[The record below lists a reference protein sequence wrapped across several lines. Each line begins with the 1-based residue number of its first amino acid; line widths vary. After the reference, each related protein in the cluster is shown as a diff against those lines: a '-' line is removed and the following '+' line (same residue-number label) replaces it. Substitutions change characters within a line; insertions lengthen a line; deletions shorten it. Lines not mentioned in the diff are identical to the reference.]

1 MIHNQT
7 EGSVFMRI
15 QYYHK
20 KDNESVVSELPTP
33 LELFKQT
40 HTKQEYEQ
48 LVSFYKSEQWQE
60 VERAH
65 LNSDRR
71 YYEGRKEM
79 SLSEHSKMVSSK
91 SKFYGVHP
99 FQKRVENKLIKRIED
114 RFEDKLLCESMKA
127 LTPKQY
133 QVIELFLKDRNTDEI
148 AKAVGT
154 TPGNVRKLRKR
165 ALEKLR
171 TEYARLAMGCH
182 EEYTGKIP
190 YNIKRLCKYLAR
202 SKPTKKRKKAA

>member
-1 MIHNQT
+1 
-7 EGSVFMRI
+7 MRI

-20 KDNESVVSELPTP
+20 KDNKSVVSELPTP

-48 LVSFYKSEQWQE
+48 LVSFYRSEQWQE

-71 YYEGRKEM
+71 YYESRKQK
-79 SLSEHSKMVSSK
+79 SLSECAASSK
-91 SKFYGVHP
+91 SKYYGVHP

-114 RFEDKLLCESMKA
+114 RFEDKLLCESMKT
-127 LTPKQY
+127 LTSKQY
-133 QVIELFLKDRNTDEI
+133 QVITLFLKDKNTDEI
-148 AKAVGT
+148 AKEVGT

-182 EEYTGKIP
+182 DEYTGKIP
-190 YNIKRLCKYLAR
+190 YNIKRLCKYLEKP
-202 SKPTKKRKKAA
+202 KPTKKRKKAA

>member
-1 MIHNQT
+1 
-7 EGSVFMRI
+7 MRI

-20 KDNESVVSELPTP
+20 KDNSSVVKGLPTP

-48 LVSFYKSEQWQE
+48 LVSFYRSEEWQD

-71 YYEGRKEM
+71 YYEGRKQK
-79 SLSEHSKMVSSK
+79 SLSECAASSK
-91 SKFYGVHP
+91 SKYYGVHP
-99 FQKRVENKLIKRIED
+99 FQKRVEKQSAANIQEL
-114 RFEDKLLCESMKA
+114 FEDKLLCESMKA
-127 LTPKQY
+127 ITPKQH
-133 QVIELFLKDRNTDEI
+133 QVITLFLKDKNTDEI
-148 AKAVGT
+148 AKEVGT
-154 TPGNVRKLRKR
+154 TPGNVRKLRNR

-182 EEYTGKIP
+182 DEYTGKIP
-190 YNIKRLCKYLAR
+190 YNIKRLCRYLE
-202 SKPTKKRKKAA
+202 KPKPMKKRKKAA

>member
-48 LVSFYKSEQWQE
+48 LVSFYRSEEWQD

-71 YYEGRKEM
+71 YYEGRKQK
-79 SLSEHSKMVSSK
+79 SLSECAASSK
-91 SKFYGVHP
+91 SKYYGVHP
-99 FQKRVENKLIKRIED
+99 FQKRVEKKSSKRIED
-114 RFEDKLLCESMKA
+114 LFEDKLLCESMKT
-127 LTPKQY
+127 LTQKQY
-133 QVIELFLKDRNTDEI
+133 QVITLFLKDKNTDEI
-148 AKAVGT
+148 AKEVGT

-171 TEYARLAMGCH
+171 TEYARLAVL
-182 EEYTGKIP
+182 I
-190 YNIKRLCKYLAR
+190 IRKR
-202 SKPTKKRKKAA
+202 S

>member
-1 MIHNQT
+1 
-7 EGSVFMRI
+7 MRI

-48 LVSFYKSEQWQE
+48 LVSFYKSEEWQE

-71 YYEGRKEM
+71 YYEGRKQK
-79 SLSEHSKMVSSK
+79 SLSECAASSK
-91 SKFYGVHP
+91 SKYYGVHP
-99 FQKRVENKLIKRIED
+99 FQKRVERKSSQSIED
-114 RFEDKLLCESMKA
+114 LFEDKLLCESMKA

-133 QVIELFLKDRNTDEI
+133 QVITLFLKGKNTDEI
-148 AKAVGT
+148 AKEVGT

-182 EEYTGKIP
+182 EDYKGKIP
-190 YNIKRLCKYLAR
+190 YNIKQLCRYLAQE
-202 SKPTKKRKKAA
+202 KPKKKRKKAA

>member
-1 MIHNQT
+1 
-7 EGSVFMRI
+7 MRI

-48 LVSFYKSEQWQE
+48 LVSFYKSEEWQE

-71 YYEGRKEM
+71 YYEGRKQK
-79 SLSEHSKMVSSK
+79 SLSECAASSK
-91 SKFYGVHP
+91 SKYYGVHP
-99 FQKRVENKLIKRIED
+99 FQKRVEKQSAANIQEL
-114 RFEDKLLCESMKA
+114 FEDKLLCESMNV

-133 QVIELFLKDRNTDEI
+133 QVIELFLKDKNTDEI

-182 EEYTGKIP
+182 DEYTGKIP
-190 YNIKRLCKYLAR
+190 YNIKRLCKYLEKP
-202 SKPTKKRKKAA
+202 KPTKKRKKAA

>member
-1 MIHNQT
+1 
-7 EGSVFMRI
+7 MRI

-20 KDNESVVSELPTP
+20 KDNSSVVTGLPTP
-33 LELFKQT
+33 LEQFKQT

-60 VERAH
+60 VEKAH

-71 YYEGRKEM
+71 YYEGRKQK
-79 SLSEHSKMVSSK
+79 SLSECAASSK
-91 SKFYGVHP
+91 SKYYGVHP
-99 FQKRVENKLIKRIED
+99 FQKRVERKLIKRIED
-114 RFEDKLLCESMKA
+114 LFEDKLLCESMKT
-127 LTPKQY
+127 LTQKQH
-133 QVIELFLKDRNTDEI
+133 QVITLFLKDRNTDEI

-182 EEYTGKIP
+182 DEYTGKIP
-190 YNIKRLCKYLAR
+190 YNIKRLCRYLDQE
-202 SKPTKKRKKAA
+202 KPKKKRKKAA

>member
-1 MIHNQT
+1 
-7 EGSVFMRI
+7 MRI

-20 KDNESVVSELPTP
+20 KDNSSVVSGLPTP

-71 YYEGRKEM
+71 YYEGRKQK
-79 SLSEHSKMVSSK
+79 SLSECAASSK
-91 SKFYGVHP
+91 SKYYGVHP
-99 FQKRVENKLIKRIED
+99 FQKRVERKLIKRIED
-114 RFEDKLLCESMKA
+114 LFEDKLLCESMKT
-127 LTPKQY
+127 LTQKQY
-133 QVIELFLKDRNTDEI
+133 QVITLFLKDKNTDEI
-148 AKAVGT
+148 AEKVGT

-182 EEYTGKIP
+182 DEYTGKIP
-190 YNIKRLCKYLAR
+190 YKIKRLCKYLDQP
-202 SKPTKKRKKAA
+202 KPTKKRKKAA

>member
-1 MIHNQT
+1 
-7 EGSVFMRI
+7 MRI

-20 KDNESVVSELPTP
+20 KDNSSVVSELPTP

-71 YYEGRKEM
+71 YYEGRKQK
-79 SLSEHSKMVSSK
+79 SLSECAASSK
-91 SKFYGVHP
+91 SKYYGVHP
-99 FQKRVENKLIKRIED
+99 FQKRVEKQSAANIQEL
-114 RFEDKLLCESMKA
+114 FEDKLLCESVKS

-133 QVIELFLKDRNTDEI
+133 QVITLFL
-148 AKAVGT
+148 
-154 TPGNVRKLRKR
+154 
-165 ALEKLR
+165 
-171 TEYARLAMGCH
+171 
-182 EEYTGKIP
+182 
-190 YNIKRLCKYLAR
+190 
-202 SKPTKKRKKAA
+202 

>member
-1 MIHNQT
+1 
-7 EGSVFMRI
+7 MRI

-20 KDNESVVSELPTP
+20 KDNESVVTGLPTP

-48 LVSFYKSEQWQE
+48 LVSFYKSEEWQE

-71 YYEGRKEM
+71 YYEGRKQK
-79 SLSEHSKMVSSK
+79 SLSECAASSK
-91 SKFYGVHP
+91 SKYYGVHP
-99 FQKRVENKLIKRIED
+99 FQKRVEKQSAANIQEL
-114 RFEDKLLCESMKA
+114 FEDKLLCESMNV

-133 QVIELFLKDRNTDEI
+133 QVIELFLKDKNTDEI

-182 EEYTGKIP
+182 EDYKGKIP
-190 YNIKRLCKYLAR
+190 YNIKRLCRYLAQE
-202 SKPTKKRKKAA
+202 KPKKKRKKAA

>member
-1 MIHNQT
+1 
-7 EGSVFMRI
+7 MRI

-20 KDNESVVSELPTP
+20 KDNSSVVTGLPTP

-60 VERAH
+60 VEKAH

-71 YYEGRKEM
+71 YYEGRKQK
-79 SLSEHSKMVSSK
+79 SLSECDSSVSSK
-91 SKFYGVHP
+91 GKYYGVHP
-99 FQKRVENKLIKRIED
+99 FQKRVERKSTKCIED
-114 RFEDKLLCESMKA
+114 LFEDKLLCESMKT

-182 EEYTGKIP
+182 DEYTGKIP
-190 YNIKRLCKYLAR
+190 YNIKRLCKYLDQP
-202 SKPTKKRKKAA
+202 KPTKKRKKAA

>member
-1 MIHNQT
+1 MTVQQ
-7 EGSVFMRI
+7 F
-15 QYYHK
+15 HK
-20 KDNESVVSELPTP
+20 KDNQSVLELPTR
-33 LELFKQT
+33 LESLKENN
-40 HTKQEYEQ
+40 KEEYKR
-48 LVSFYKSEQWQE
+48 VMSFYETEEWQK

-71 YYEGRKEM
+71 YYEGRKQK
-79 SLSEHSKMVSSK
+79 SLSECAASSK
-91 SKFYGVHP
+91 SKYYGVHP

-114 RFEDKLLCESMKA
+114 RFEDKLLCECMKT

-133 QVIELFLKDRNTDEI
+133 QVIILFIKDKNTDEI
-148 AKAVGT
+148 AQEVGT

-182 EEYTGKIP
+182 EDYNGMIP
-190 YNIKRLCKYLAR
+190 YNIKRLCRYLE
-202 SKPTKKRKKAA
+202 KPKPKKKRKKAA

>member
-1 MIHNQT
+1 MTVQQ
-7 EGSVFMRI
+7 F
-15 QYYHK
+15 HK
-20 KDNESVVSELPTP
+20 KDNQSVLELPTQ
-33 LELFKQT
+33 LESLKENN
-40 HTKQEYEQ
+40 KEEYER
-48 LVSFYKSEQWQE
+48 VMSFYESEEWQK

-71 YYEGRKEM
+71 YYEGRKAM
-79 SLSEHSKMVSSK
+79 SLSEHSKLVSSK
-91 SKFYGVHP
+91 KKYYGVHP

-114 RFEDKLLCESMKA
+114 RFEDKLLCESMKT

-133 QVIELFLKDRNTDEI
+133 QVIILFIKDKNTDEI
-148 AKAVGT
+148 AQEVGT

-182 EEYTGKIP
+182 EDFNGMIP
-190 YNIKRLCKYLAR
+190 YNIKRLNRCLDQPKH
-202 SKPTKKRKKAA
+202 KKKRKKAA

>member
-1 MIHNQT
+1 
-7 EGSVFMRI
+7 MRI

-20 KDNESVVSELPTP
+20 KDNSSVVTGLPTP

-48 LVSFYKSEQWQE
+48 LVSFYRSEQWQE

-71 YYEGRKEM
+71 YYEGRKQK
-79 SLSEHSKMVSSK
+79 SLSECATTSSK
-91 SKFYGVHP
+91 SKYYGVHP
-99 FQKRVENKLIKRIED
+99 FQKRVERKLIKRIED
-114 RFEDKLLCESMKA
+114 RFEDNLLCESMKT

-133 QVIELFLKDRNTDEI
+133 QVITLFLKDNNTDEI
-148 AKAVGT
+148 AKEVGT

-182 EEYTGKIP
+182 DEYTGKIP
-190 YNIKRLCKYLAR
+190 YNLKRLCRYLDQE
-202 SKPTKKRKKAA
+202 KPKKKRKKAA

>member
-1 MIHNQT
+1 
-7 EGSVFMRI
+7 MRI

-20 KDNESVVSELPTP
+20 KDNSSVVSELPTP

-71 YYEGRKEM
+71 YYEGRKQK
-79 SLSEHSKMVSSK
+79 SLSECNTSASSK
-91 SKFYGVHP
+91 SKYYGVHP
-99 FQKRVENKLIKRIED
+99 FQKRVERKSSKCIED
-114 RFEDKLLCESMKA
+114 LFEDKLLW
-127 LTPKQY
+127 QY
-133 QVIELFLKDRNTDEI
+133 QVITLFLKDKNTDEI
-148 AKAVGT
+148 AEKVGT
-154 TPGNVRKLRKR
+154 TPGNVRKLRNR

-190 YNIKRLCKYLAR
+190 YNIKRLCRYLDQP
-202 SKPTKKRKKAA
+202 KPTNKRKKAA

>member
-1 MIHNQT
+1 
-7 EGSVFMRI
+7 MRI

-20 KDNESVVSELPTP
+20 KDNKSVVTGLPTP
-33 LELFKQT
+33 LEQFKQT
-40 HTKQEYEQ
+40 HTEEEYQQ
-48 LVSFYKSEQWQE
+48 LVSFYKSEDWQE

-71 YYEGRKEM
+71 YYEGRKQK
-79 SLSEHSKMVSSK
+79 SLSECNTSASSK
-91 SKFYGVHP
+91 SKYYGVHP

-114 RFEDKLLCESMKA
+114 RFEDKLLCESMKT
-127 LTPKQY
+127 LTSRQY
-133 QVIELFLKDRNTDEI
+133 QVITLFLKDKNTDEI
-148 AKAVGT
+148 AKEVGT

-182 EEYTGKIP
+182 DEYTGKIP
-190 YNIKRLCKYLAR
+190 YNIKRLCRYLAR
-202 SKPTKKRKKAA
+202 QKPTKKRKKAA

>member
-1 MIHNQT
+1 
-7 EGSVFMRI
+7 MRI

-33 LELFKQT
+33 LELFKQE
-40 HTKQEYEQ
+40 HTEEEYQQ
-48 LVSFYKSEQWQE
+48 LVSFYRSEEWQE

-71 YYEGRKEM
+71 YYEGRKQK
-79 SLSEHSKMVSSK
+79 SLSECAASSK
-91 SKFYGVHP
+91 SKYYGVHP

-114 RFEDKLLCESMKA
+114 RFEDKLLCESMKT

-133 QVIELFLKDRNTDEI
+133 QVITLFLKDKNTDEI
-148 AKAVGT
+148 AEKVGT
-154 TPGNVRKLRKR
+154 TPGNVRKLRNR

-182 EEYTGKIP
+182 DDYTGKIP
-190 YNIKRLCKYLAR
+190 YNIKRLCRYLAQE
-202 SKPTKKRKKAA
+202 KPKKKRKKAA

>member
-1 MIHNQT
+1 
-7 EGSVFMRI
+7 MRI

-20 KDNESVVSELPTP
+20 KDNSSVVKGLPTP

-40 HTKQEYEQ
+40 HTKEEYRQ

-71 YYEGRKEM
+71 YYESRKQK
-79 SLSEHSKMVSSK
+79 SLSECNTSASSK
-91 SKFYGVHP
+91 SKYYGVHP

-114 RFEDKLLCESMKA
+114 WFEDKLLCESMKT
-127 LTPKQY
+127 LTQKQY
-133 QVIELFLKDRNTDEI
+133 QVITLFLKDKNTDEI
-148 AKAVGT
+148 AKEVGT

-182 EEYTGKIP
+182 DGYTGKIP
-190 YNIKRLCKYLAR
+190 YNIKRLCRYLAQE
-202 SKPTKKRKKAA
+202 KPKKKRKKAA

>member
-1 MIHNQT
+1 
-7 EGSVFMRI
+7 MRI

-20 KDNESVVSELPTP
+20 KDNSSVVSGLPTP

-71 YYEGRKEM
+71 YYEGRKQK
-79 SLSEHSKMVSSK
+79 SLSECATTSSK
-91 SKFYGVHP
+91 SKYYGVHP
-99 FQKRVENKLIKRIED
+99 FQKRVERKLIKRIED
-114 RFEDKLLCESMKA
+114 LFEDKLLCESMKT
-127 LTPKQY
+127 LTQKQY
-133 QVIELFLKDRNTDEI
+133 QVITLFLKDKNTDEI
-148 AKAVGT
+148 AQEVGT

-182 EEYTGKIP
+182 EDYSGKIP
-190 YNIKRLCKYLAR
+190 YNLKRLCRYLE
-202 SKPTKKRKKAA
+202 KPKTTNKRKKAA

>member
-20 KDNESVVSELPTP
+20 KDNSSVVKGLPTP

-71 YYEGRKEM
+71 YYEGRKQK
-79 SLSEHSKMVSSK
+79 SLSECATASSK
-91 SKFYGVHP
+91 SKYYGVHP
-99 FQKRVENKLIKRIED
+99 FQKRVERKSTKCIED
-114 RFEDKLLCESMKA
+114 LFEDKLLCESMKT
-127 LTPKQY
+127 LTQKQY
-133 QVIELFLKDRNTDEI
+133 QVITLFLKDKNTDEI
-148 AKAVGT
+148 AEAVGT
-154 TPGNVRKLRKR
+154 TPGNVRKLRNR

-182 EEYTGKIP
+182 EEYKGKIP
-190 YNIKRLCKYLAR
+190 YNIKRLCSYLAQE
-202 SKPTKKRKKAA
+202 KPKKKRKKAA

>member
-1 MIHNQT
+1 
-7 EGSVFMRI
+7 MRI

-71 YYEGRKEM
+71 YYEGRKQK
-79 SLSEHSKMVSSK
+79 SLSECAVSSK
-91 SKFYGVHP
+91 SKYYGVHP

-114 RFEDKLLCESMKA
+114 LFEDKLLCESMKT

-133 QVIELFLKDRNTDEI
+133 QVITLFLKDKNTDEI
-148 AKAVGT
+148 AKEVGT

-171 TEYARLAMGCH
+171 TEYARLAMCCH
-182 EEYTGKIP
+182 EDFNGMIP
-190 YNIKRLCKYLAR
+190 YNIKRLNRCLDQP
-202 SKPTKKRKKAA
+202 KPKKKRKKAA

>member
-1 MIHNQT
+1 
-7 EGSVFMRI
+7 MRI

-20 KDNESVVSELPTP
+20 KDNSSVVTGLPTP

-71 YYEGRKEM
+71 YYEGRKQK
-79 SLSEHSKMVSSK
+79 SLSECAASSK
-91 SKFYGVHP
+91 SKYYGVHH
-99 FQKRVENKLIKRIED
+99 FQKRVEKQSAANIQEL
-114 RFEDKLLCESMKA
+114 FEDKLLCESMKT

-133 QVIELFLKDRNTDEI
+133 QVITLFLKDKNTEEV
-148 AKAVGT
+148 AGQVET
-154 TPGNVRKLRKR
+154 TTGNVRKLRKR
-165 ALEKLR
+165 ALEKVR
-171 TEYARLAMGCH
+171 TEYARLAIGCH
-182 EEYTGKIP
+182 DEYTGKIP
-190 YNIKRLCKYLAR
+190 YNIKRLCRYLAQE
-202 SKPTKKRKKAA
+202 KPKKKRKKAA

>member
-1 MIHNQT
+1 
-7 EGSVFMRI
+7 MRI

-20 KDNESVVSELPTP
+20 KDNSSVVSELPTP
-33 LELFKQT
+33 LEQFKQT

-48 LVSFYKSEQWQE
+48 LVSFYRSEQWQE
-60 VERAH
+60 VEREH

-71 YYEGRKEM
+71 YYEGRKQK
-79 SLSEHSKMVSSK
+79 SLSECNTSASSK
-91 SKFYGVHP
+91 SKYYGVHP
-99 FQKRVENKLIKRIED
+99 FQKRVEKQSAANIQEL
-114 RFEDKLLCESMKA
+114 FEDKLLCESVKT

-171 TEYARLAMGCH
+171 TEYARLAMSCH
-182 EEYTGKIP
+182 DEYTGKIP
-190 YNIKRLCKYLAR
+190 YNIKRLCKYLDQP
-202 SKPTKKRKKAA
+202 KPKKKRKKAA

>member
-1 MIHNQT
+1 
-7 EGSVFMRI
+7 MRI

-20 KDNESVVSELPTP
+20 KDNSSVVTGLPTP
-33 LELFKQT
+33 LELFRQT

-48 LVSFYKSEQWQE
+48 MVSFCRSEEWQE

-71 YYEGRKEM
+71 YYEGRKQKSM
-79 SLSEHSKMVSSK
+79 SECAASSK
-91 SKFYGVHP
+91 SKYYGVHP
-99 FQKRVENKLIKRIED
+99 FQKRVEKQSAANIQEL
-114 RFEDKLLCESMKA
+114 FEDKLLCESMNV

-133 QVIELFLKDRNTDEI
+133 QVITLFLKDKNTDEI

-154 TPGNVRKLRKR
+154 TPGNVRKLRNR

-190 YNIKRLCKYLAR
+190 YNIKRLCRYLAQE
-202 SKPTKKRKKAA
+202 KPKKKRKKAA

>member
-1 MIHNQT
+1 
-7 EGSVFMRI
+7 MRI

-20 KDNESVVSELPTP
+20 KYDSSVVTGLPTP

-40 HTKQEYEQ
+40 HTKQEYEK
-48 LVSFYKSEQWQE
+48 LVSFYRSEQWQE

-71 YYEGRKEM
+71 YYEGKKQK
-79 SLSEHSKMVSSK
+79 SLSECAASSK
-91 SKFYGVHP
+91 SKYYGVHP
-99 FQKRVENKLIKRIED
+99 FQKRVERKSSKCIED
-114 RFEDKLLCESMKA
+114 LFEDKLLCESMNA

-133 QVIELFLKDRNTDEI
+133 QVITLFLKDKNTEEI
-148 AKAVGT
+148 AGQVGT
-154 TPGNVRKLRKR
+154 TPGNVRKLRNR
-165 ALEKLR
+165 ALEKVR

-190 YNIKRLCKYLAR
+190 YNIKRLCRYL
-202 SKPTKKRKKAA
+202 SQEKPTKKRKKAA

>member
-1 MIHNQT
+1 
-7 EGSVFMRI
+7 MRI

-71 YYEGRKEM
+71 YYEGRKQK
-79 SLSEHSKMVSSK
+79 SLSECAASSK
-91 SKFYGVHP
+91 SKYYGVHP
-99 FQKRVENKLIKRIED
+99 FQKRVERKLIKRIED
-114 RFEDKLLCESMKA
+114 LFEDKLLCESVKT
-127 LTPKQY
+127 LTSKQY
-133 QVIELFLKDRNTDEI
+133 QVITLFLKDKNTDEI

-182 EEYTGKIP
+182 DEYTGKIP
-190 YNIKRLCKYLAR
+190 YNLKRLCKYLDQP
-202 SKPTKKRKKAA
+202 KPTNKRKKAA